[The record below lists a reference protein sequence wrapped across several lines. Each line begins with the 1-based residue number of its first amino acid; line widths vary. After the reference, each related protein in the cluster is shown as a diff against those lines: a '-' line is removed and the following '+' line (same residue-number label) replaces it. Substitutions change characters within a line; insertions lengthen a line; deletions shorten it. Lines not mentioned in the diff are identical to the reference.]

1 MTPRR
6 PAVAT
11 PTDTW
16 LAAAADLPPLDGPA
30 GTAERL
36 LLLLHYGINWQDGW
50 LRAPR
55 HRGAYWDRIL
65 PDRVLAAAFRAATL
79 RRWWQDAASELES
92 APRNAAE
99 RAELERLLRADA
111 TSVLEVLRWE
121 TDALILRTRITA
133 DAVRDTR
140 AAADEDPAP

>member
-1 MTPRR
+1 MSAQG
-6 PAVAT
+6 PATA
-11 PTDTW
+11 PTDGW
-16 LAAAADLPPLDGPA
+16 LSVAALPPLEDPY

-36 LLLLHYGINWQDGW
+36 LLLLHYGVDWQNGW

-55 HRGAYWDRIL
+55 HRGAYWERIL
-65 PDRVLAAAFRAATL
+65 PDRVLAAAYRAPTL

-111 TSVLEVLRWE
+111 MPVLQILRQE

-133 DAVRDTR
+133 DAVREAR
-140 AAADEDPAP
+140 SAASAGP